1 MHKPTVPRVCID
13 LTPNETLDRHGGI
26 GRYGYYLLEQLL
38 QLREVQAG
46 QVEIVALPL
55 STGPVISG
63 HEALERD
70 VLNQPPIRFERHRR
84 NRRLLTGSA
93 LRRAHVS
100 LFHAVQPVA
109 LPLLLS
115 CKLVCTIHDL
125 IPIVVPR
132 PYPRKWKVGYR
143 RQREKMD
150 WTVRVK
156 RADHLV
162 AISEWTANDL
172 VSVLD
177 VPRPKITTVYHGLDE
192 RIFNTDASSDAA
204 IRKKYDLPERGFL
217 CVSSDHYRKNHR
229 ALFDAWS
236 SVASS
241 IPEGLVFVGHAIYGS
256 TLTSIQEE
264 VRRRG
269 LSASFRWLSNVE
281 DRELPAIYRWARATV
296 APSLYEGFGMTL
308 IEAMACGSP
317 VIAARNGVYE
327 EVGGDAVLTFDGTS
341 AADLAERLL
350 RVSSD
355 DALRTRLVA
364 LGYERARRFT
374 WQRTAEATL
383 AVYMGA
389 LSPREAT
396 QSCAL
401 ETGRRE

>member
-1 MHKPTVPRVCID
+1 MHKPSAPRVCID

-38 QLREVQAG
+38 QLREVQTG
-46 QVEIVALPL
+46 QVEIVALPV
-55 STGPVISG
+55 SAGPVISG
-63 HEALERD
+63 QEALERA
-70 VLNQPPIRFERHRR
+70 VLQRAPIRFEQHRR

-109 LPLLLS
+109 LPLLLR

-132 PYPRKWKVGYR
+132 PYPKKWKVGYR
-143 RQREKMD
+143 RRREKMD
-150 WTVRVK
+150 WTVRAK

-172 VSVLD
+172 VTVLE
-177 VPRPKITTVYHGLDE
+177 VPRTKITTVYHGLDE
-192 RIFNTDASSDAA
+192 RIFNTDASEDAA
-204 IRKKYDLPERGFL
+204 LRQKYDLPERGFL

-229 ALFDAWS
+229 VLFDAWS

-256 TLTSIQEE
+256 TLSSIQDE

-269 LSASFRWLSNVE
+269 LSGRFRWLSSVE

-327 EVGGDAVLTFDGTS
+327 EVGDGAVLTFDGTS
-341 AADLAERLL
+341 AADLAECLVRL
-350 RVSSD
+350 SSD
-355 DALRTRLVA
+355 EALRTRLVA
-364 LGYERARRFT
+364 LGFERARRFT
-374 WQRTAEATL
+374 WRRTAEATL
-383 AVYMGA
+383 AVYLRA
-389 LSPREAT
+389 LCPTEAAEHPAL
-396 QSCAL
+396 QSQ
-401 ETGRRE
+401 RRE

>member
-38 QLREVQAG
+38 QLPEVQTG
-46 QVEIVALPL
+46 QVEIAALPV
-55 STGPVISG
+55 STGPVLSG
-63 HEALERD
+63 QEALERG
-70 VLNQPPIRFERHRR
+70 VLHQPPIQFEQHRR
-84 NRRLLTGSA
+84 NRRLFTGSA

-109 LPLLLS
+109 LPLFAS

-150 WTVRVK
+150 WAFRAK

-172 VSVLD
+172 VTVLD
-177 VPRPKITTVYHGLDE
+177 VPRSKITTVHHGLDE
-192 RIFNTDASSDAA
+192 RIFNTDAANDAA
-204 IRKKYDLPERGFL
+204 VIEKYALPERGFV

-229 ALFDAWS
+229 VLFDAWA
-236 SVASS
+236 SVASR
-241 IPEGLVFVGHAIYGS
+241 IPDGLVFVGHAIYGS
-256 TLTSIQEE
+256 TLTDIQDEA
-264 VRRRG
+264 RKRG
-269 LSASFRWLSNVE
+269 LSARFRWLSNVE

-341 AADLAERLL
+341 ARDLGERLL
-350 RVSSD
+350 GLSSD
-355 DALRTRLVA
+355 DALRARLRT
-364 LGYERARRFT
+364 LGFERARNFT
-374 WQRTAEATL
+374 WRRTAEATL
-383 AVYMGA
+383 TVYMR
-389 LSPREAT
+389 LLCRPRAVEYPAFEA
-396 QSCAL
+396 
-401 ETGRRE
+401 ERRE